1 MSRRKDRSKHPA
13 LRELQ
18 VTKEV
23 ALAKNDV
30 KVDALHGWDLFDAD
44 MQRFLMVLPAI
55 RIYKDAA
62 EHIGKDEEWFKA
74 KSHGRTFEGKMFA
87 RAARNRRTQKA
98 VGIDGYYRGMFLK
111 AQIELDLLMHHE
123 DPTVRL
129 RAIAMV
135 RADAGT
141 IFPKQVHKQAEA
153 PTRPAIH
160 QPIVQMNF
168 SRNAVPDHLALV
180 EGEAH
185 EIVDTEAKDGQ
196 DGD

>member
-1 MSRRKDRSKHPA
+1 MARRKDRSKHPA

-23 ALAKNDV
+23 ALTKNDV

-44 MQRFLMVLPAI
+44 MQRFLMILPCF
-55 RIYKDAA
+55 RVYKDAA
-62 EHIGKDEEWFKA
+62 EYIGQDEDWFKA

-98 VGIDGYYRGMFLK
+98 VGIDGYYRAMFLK
-111 AQIELDLLMHHE
+111 AQIELDLLIHHD
-123 DPTVRL
+123 DPAIQL

-141 IFPKQVHKQAEA
+141 IFPKQVHKQAQA
-153 PTRPAIH
+153 PTTRAIT

-168 SRNAVPDHLALV
+168 SRNNVPEHLTV
-180 EGEAH
+180 IEGEAH
-185 EIVDTEAKDGQ
+185 EIVDEDASSNES
-196 DGD
+196 